1 MSSKSLLTVVD
12 EEDNV
17 INHLSWDKVHE
28 EDGLL
33 HRAVTV
39 LLFNN
44 CGELLMQKRSEQKR
58 LWPSYLD
65 LSVATHVFADESYE
79 SAARRRL
86 REELG
91 IDGVVDL
98 EKLFVFRYHSQY
110 RDVGSEREMCAV
122 FRTNYDGKVSPNPEE
137 ISEYNFAS
145 IVELRSDVRKSSGNY
160 TPWFLEVF
168 KTYIEK

>member
-28 EDGLL
+28 GDGLL

-44 CGELLMQKRSEQKR
+44 RGELLMQKRSEQKR
-58 LWPSYLD
+58 LWPSYMD
-65 LSVATHVFADESYE
+65 ASVATHTFSDESYE
-79 SAARRRL
+79 DAARRRL
-86 REELG
+86 TEELG
-91 IDGVVDL
+91 IAGRVNL
-98 EKLFVFRYHSQY
+98 EKMFVFQYHAKY

-122 FRTNYDGKVSPNPEE
+122 LRANYNGEINPNPEE
-137 ISEYNFAS
+137 ISEYRFMSLA
-145 IVELRSDVRKSSGNY
+145 ELKSDVLKNPDTY
-160 TPWFLEVF
+160 TPWLHEILR
-168 KTYIEK
+168 KLL